1 MPNYLIDT
9 KAILAIGL
17 IAGLSG
23 FGAAGGV
30 ALADDDAPAKVR
42 QDIMKTVGFSAKAA
56 GKMVKGEEPYDP
68 LKAELAMRAI
78 NAAATA
84 VPNLFPEDSK
94 TGYETEADPKIWEDM
109 EGFLHEAHELKEHSA
124 KAAAAAENGLEAF
137 KAEFTET
144 VEYCKSC
151 HESYRI
157 KKED

>member
-1 MPNYLIDT
+1 MPNYVFDT
-9 KAILAIGL
+9 KAILSIGL
-17 IAGLSG
+17 VAGMAAVG
-23 FGAAGGV
+23 MAGGA
-30 ALADDDAPAKVR
+30 ALADDEPPAKVR
-42 QDIMKTVGFSAKAA
+42 QDIMKTVGFSAKTA

-68 LKAELAMRAI
+68 VKAELAMRAI

-124 KAAAAAENGLEAF
+124 RAAAAAENGLEAF
-137 KAEFTET
+137 KAEFVET
-144 VEYCKSC
+144 AEYCKSC

-157 KKED
+157 EKED